1 MDRRNDGPLY
11 PQETLRHWYVTPV
24 GGHSPELRL
33 DQVGILAEAL
43 LRNTELRPGR
53 DRVRIGVLGTNHAR
67 PVLLDGFFEVVPL
80 DASRPD
86 AHRKSP
92 SGEAVLPEGHEAVR
106 ARRTALEPGVD
117 IVLNGV
123 LARRRPWGLPG
134 PEQIA
139 AVLEEFLR
147 ERLGDAARAN

>member
-1 MDRRNDGPLY
+1 MDPRRNEPLY
-11 PQETLRHWYVTPV
+11 PQEPLRFWYVTPL

-33 DQVGILAEAL
+33 DQVGLLAEAIR
-43 LRNTELRPGR
+43 RNTELRPGR
-53 DRVRIGVLGTNHAR
+53 DRVRVGVLGRNPAR
-67 PVLLDGFFEVVPL
+67 PLLLDGFFDIVPL

-92 SGEAVLPEGHEAVR
+92 SGEVVLAEGHEAIR
-106 ARRTALEPGVD
+106 ERGIALHRGVK

-123 LARRRPWGLPG
+123 LTRRRPWAPPG
-134 PEQIA
+134 PDHIA

-147 ERLGDAARAN
+147 DRVGGAAGAN

>member
-1 MDRRNDGPLY
+1 MDPRRDGPLY
-11 PQETLRHWYVTPV
+11 PQEPLRYWYVSPL

-33 DQVGILAEAL
+33 DQVGLLAEAL
-43 LRNTELRPGR
+43 RRNTDLRPGR
-53 DRVRIGVLGTNHAR
+53 DRVRVGVLGRNPAR

-86 AHRKSP
+86 ARRKSP
-92 SGEAVLPEGHEAVR
+92 SGEVVLPEGHEAIR
-106 ARRTALEPGVD
+106 APRTALHPGVE

-123 LARRRPWGLPG
+123 LARRRPGGLPG

-147 ERLGDAARAN
+147 ERFGDASRAN